1 MTEMAERQKKNAT
14 IDIDIGGTFT
24 DCFIHYKD
32 QSVIAK
38 SPTTGYDLSVCF
50 MRAIEKGAG
59 QLGLTL
65 EELLQDTE
73 VIRYSTTVAMNKLI
87 ERKGPKLALI
97 TTEGF
102 EDITFIG
109 KGSQWQDG
117 ISSQDARNVVKV
129 DKPEPLIP
137 RKLVVGVKE
146 RVDFTGKVIR
156 PLDEE
161 DFRDKLQYLVDQGV
175 MGFVVNLLWS
185 FKNPV
190 HEKRIKE
197 IIQEE
202 YPEFYLGSMPVF
214 LSHEVLPK
222 RFEYSRANVTIL
234 NAYLHQSIAEE
245 LASIGDELRDLGY
258 QRSLLM
264 VYNTGGMGEVFRTAA
279 VNTYNGGPVS
289 GVIGSSQIGK
299 LYGFPNVVF
308 SDMGGTSFDLGLVVN
323 GSTRFYQF
331 HPVIDRWRVDLP
343 IIETKSIGAGG
354 GSIAWINKNL
364 GNRLEVGP
372 QSAGSYPGPVAF
384 DQGGTEPT
392 VTDADLVLGYI
403 DPEYY
408 HGGQLRLNK
417 AKAEAAIEQKI
428 AKPLGISVVEAAALI
443 KKIVDGNMGNIIHKE
458 TALKGYD
465 PKDFVLF
472 AMGGAG
478 ATHACGYGF
487 HAGISRILVLR
498 QSPVFC
504 AFSSSMMD
512 IKHIYEESRHIVL
525 LKPVTKELMTD
536 YESFN
541 EVVERLKKKALRDLA
556 GEGFPE
562 EDVLFELE
570 LDMKFGGQLNVKRT
584 SSPVLALKGEA
595 DVKAVWEQF
604 TKEYSEAYS
613 PLGVYPEG
621 GIEIENFVLHA
632 IVPQPKYQLQEY
644 EHQGSDPGAALK
656 GTRPA
661 YWEEYRDFRDTKVYQ
676 MEKLRCGNIVRGP
689 AIIESENTTV
699 VLPPNATY
707 TVDKYLNGFIEKIE
721 QPMPEQKDAEE
732 IISMT

>member
-1 MTEMAERQKKNAT
+1 MHENHMKLAT

-24 DCFIHYKD
+24 DCYIKYGN

-50 MRAIEKGAG
+50 MKAIEKGAE
-59 QLGLTL
+59 QLDLSI
-65 EELLQDTE
+65 EELLEETE

-87 ERKGPKLALI
+87 ERKGPKLAFI
-97 TTEGF
+97 TTSGF
-102 EDITFIG
+102 EDLTFIG

-117 ISSQDARNVVKV
+117 ISSQEARNVAKV

-137 RKLVVGVKE
+137 RELVIGVKE
-146 RVDFTGKVIR
+146 RIDSNGKLIR
-156 PLDEE
+156 PLDEK
-161 DFRDKLQYLVDQGV
+161 DFRQKLQYLVDQGV
-175 MGFVVNLLWS
+175 MGFVVCLLWS
-185 FKNPV
+185 FKNPI
-190 HEKRIKE
+190 HEQRIKE
-197 IIQEE
+197 IIKED
-202 YPEFYLGSMPVF
+202 YPEFYLGNMPVF

-234 NAYLHQSIAEE
+234 NAYLHQTIAEE
-245 LASIGDELRDLGY
+245 LGSIGDELRDLGY
-258 QRSLLM
+258 KRSLLM
-264 VYNTGGMGEVFRTAA
+264 VYNTGGMGEVYRTAA

-289 GVIGSSQIGK
+289 GVIGSSQIGH
-299 LYGFPNVVF
+299 LYGYKNIVF

-354 GSIAWINKNL
+354 GSIAWVNTVL

-372 QSAGSYPGPVAF
+372 QSAGSFPGPVAF

-392 VTDADLVLGYI
+392 VTDADLILGYI
-403 DPEYY
+403 DPDYY
-408 HGGQLRLNK
+408 HGGNLQLNVEK
-417 AKAEAAIEQKI
+417 AHQAIATKI

-443 KKIVDGNMGNIIHKE
+443 KKVVDGNMGNIIHKE
-458 TALKGYD
+458 TVLKGYN

-487 HAGISRILVLR
+487 HAGISKILVQR

-512 IKHIYEESRHIVL
+512 VKHIYEESKHIIL
-525 LKPVTKELMTD
+525 LKPGAKELLND

-541 EVVERLKKKALRDLA
+541 EVIKRLQEKALRDIQ
-556 GEGFPE
+556 GEGFQN
-562 EDVLFELE
+562 DQVLFELE

-584 SSPVLALKGEA
+584 KSPVIQLTDEA
-595 DVKAVWEQF
+595 DVKAVWDQF
-604 TKEYSEAYS
+604 SQEYSDSYS

-621 GIEIENFVLHA
+621 GIEIENFILHA
-632 IVPQPKYQLQEY
+632 IVVQPKYELPIAEY
-644 EHQGSDPGAALK
+644 KGTDSSAALK
-656 GTRPA
+656 GTRNA
-661 YWEEYRDFRDTKVYQ
+661 YWEEYRDFHETNVYQ
-676 MEKLRCGNIVRGP
+676 MEDLQYGNHIMGP
-689 AIIESENTTV
+689 AIIESENTTII
-699 VLPPNATY
+699 LPPNATY
-707 TVDKYLNGFIEKIE
+707 TVDKYLNGLIEKIDI
-721 QPMPEQKDAEE
+721 PITNNGMPKTNT
-732 IISMT
+732 ISMS

>member
-1 MTEMAERQKKNAT
+1 MMENEMKKAT

-24 DCFIHYKD
+24 DCFIKYGD

-50 MRAIEKGAG
+50 LKAIEKGADV
-59 QLGLTL
+59 LGLSI
-65 EELLQDTE
+65 EELLIETD

-117 ISSQDARNVVKV
+117 ISSQEARNVVKV
-129 DKPEPLIP
+129 DKPTPLIP
-137 RKLVVGVKE
+137 RELVVGVKE
-146 RVDFTGKVIR
+146 RIDSNGNITR
-156 PLDEE
+156 PLDEN
-161 DFRDKLQYLVDQGV
+161 DFRNKLQYLVDQGV
-175 MGFVVNLLWS
+175 MGFVVCLLWS

-197 IIQEE
+197 IIKED
-202 YPEFYLGSMPVF
+202 YPEYYLGNMPVF
-214 LSHEVLPK
+214 LSSEVLPK

-234 NAYLHQSIAEE
+234 NAYLHQTIAEE

-258 QRSLLM
+258 KRSLLM
-264 VYNTGGMGEVFRTAA
+264 VYNTGGMGEVYRTAA

-299 LYGFPNVVF
+299 LYDYKNIVF
-308 SDMGGTSFDLGLVVN
+308 SDMGGTSFDLGLVVD

-331 HPVIDRWRVDLP
+331 HPVIDRWRVDIP

-354 GSIAWINKNL
+354 GSIAWINADL

-372 QSAGSYPGPVAF
+372 QSAGSFPGPVAF

-392 VTDADLVLGYI
+392 VTDADLILGYI
-403 DPEYY
+403 DPDYY
-408 HGGQLRLNK
+408 HGGNLKLNVEK
-417 AKAEAAIEQKI
+417 ARQAIETKI
-428 AKPLGISVVEAAALI
+428 AKPLGIDVVEAAALI
-443 KKIVDGNMGNIIHKE
+443 KKVVDGNMGNIIHKE
-458 TALKGYD
+458 TVLKGHN
-465 PKDFVLF
+465 PKEFVLF

-478 ATHACGYGF
+478 ATHAAGYGF
-487 HAGISRILVLR
+487 HAGINKILVQR

-512 IKHIYEESRHIVL
+512 VKHIYEESKHVIM
-525 LKPVTKELMTD
+525 LKQGGKELLDD
-536 YESFN
+536 YVSFN
-541 EVVERLKKKALRDLA
+541 EVIERLQDKALRDIK
-556 GEGFPE
+556 GEGFSE
-562 EDVLFELE
+562 EQVVFELE

-584 SSPVLALKGEA
+584 SSPVITLKKEE
-595 DVKAVWEQF
+595 DVKAIWDTF

-632 IVPQPKYQLQEY
+632 IVVQPKYQLPDHEY
-644 EHQGSDPGAALK
+644 QGVDPSQALK
-656 GTRPA
+656 GAREV
-661 YWEEYRDFRDTKVYQ
+661 YWEEYKGFHETKIYQ
-676 MEKLRCGNIVRGP
+676 MEELQYGNRIIGP
-689 AIIESENTTV
+689 AIIESDNTTI
-699 VLPPNATY
+699 VLPPDATY
-707 TVDKYLNGFIEKIE
+707 TVDQYLNGLIEKTTG
-721 QPMPEQKDAEE
+721 PVSPSDLSALDT
-732 IISMT
+732 ISR

>member
-1 MTEMAERQKKNAT
+1 MEERQIKRAT

-24 DCFIHYKD
+24 DCFIRFGAR
-32 QSVIAK
+32 SVIAK

-50 MRAIEKGAG
+50 MRAMEKGAEE
-59 QLGLTL
+59 LDLTL
-65 EELLQDTE
+65 EDLLQETE

-87 ERKGPKLALI
+87 ERKGPKLAFI

-102 EDITFIG
+102 EDLTFIG

-117 ISSQDARNVVKV
+117 ISSQEARNVVKV

-137 RKLVVGVKE
+137 RELVVGVKE
-146 RVDFTGKVIR
+146 RVDSNGKIIR

-161 DFRDKLQYLVDQGV
+161 DFRKKLQYLVDQGV
-175 MGFVVNLLWS
+175 MGFVVCLLWS
-185 FKNPV
+185 FKNPA
-190 HEKRIKE
+190 HEARIKQ
-197 IIQEE
+197 IIKED
-202 YPEFYLGSMPVF
+202 YPEFYLGNMPVF

-234 NAYLHQSIAEE
+234 NAYLHQTIAEE

-258 QRSLLM
+258 NRSLLM
-264 VYNTGGMGEVFRTAA
+264 VYNTGGMGEVYRTAA
-279 VNTYNGGPVS
+279 INTYNGGPVS
-289 GVIGSSQIGK
+289 GVIGSSRIGEV
-299 LYGFPNVVF
+299 YGHKNVVF
-308 SDMGGTSFDLGLVVN
+308 SDMGGTSFDLGLVVD

-331 HPVIDRWRVDLP
+331 NPVIDRWRVDLP

-354 GSIAWINKNL
+354 GSIAWINTVL
-364 GNRLEVGP
+364 GNRLDVGP

-403 DPEYY
+403 DPDYY
-408 HGGQLRLNK
+408 HGGNLQLNVKK
-417 AKAEAAIEQKI
+417 ARQAIEEKI
-428 AKPLGISVVEAAALI
+428 AKPLGIDVVEAAALI

-487 HAGISRILVLR
+487 HAGISKILVLQ

-504 AFSSSMMD
+504 AFSSSLMD
-512 IKHIYEESRHIVL
+512 IKHIYEESQHVILV
-525 LKPVTKELMTD
+525 KPGAKEILAD
-536 YESFN
+536 YKSFN
-541 EVVERLKKKALRDLA
+541 EVVRRLRQKALRDIQ
-556 GEGFPE
+556 GEGFGE
-562 EDVLFELE
+562 EQVVFELE
-570 LDMKFGGQLNVKRT
+570 LDMKFGGQLNVKRAT
-584 SSPVLALKGEA
+584 SPVILLENEQ
-595 DVKAVWEQF
+595 DVKAVWDQF

-632 IVPQPKYQLQEY
+632 IVVQPKYELPSAEN
-644 EHQGSDPGAALK
+644 QGTDPSAAYK
-656 GTRPA
+656 GKRQA
-661 YWEEYRDFRDTKVYQ
+661 YWEEIKDFHDTNIYQ
-676 MEKLRCGNIVRGP
+676 MEKLACGNIIEGP

-699 VLPPNATY
+699 VLPPGAIY
-707 TVDKYLNGFIEKIE
+707 TVDKYLNGMIEKSGNLLSDS
-721 QPMPEQKDAEE
+721 KNATDT
-732 IISMT
+732 ISIT